1 MTDGNLVLNT
11 DKIKDY
17 GSDGSERGYSNLR
30 RGQCPVGE
38 MCNECR
44 DSDAFEINYHIPGDF
59 YVVGKIGHSCLY
71 RLYF

>member
-1 MTDGNLVLNT
+1 MSDGYLVLNT

-38 MCNECR
+38 RCSECR
-44 DSDAFEINYHIPGDF
+44 DRDISEINYYIPGDF
-59 YVVGKIGHSCLY
+59 YVVGKTSPS
-71 RLYF
+71 